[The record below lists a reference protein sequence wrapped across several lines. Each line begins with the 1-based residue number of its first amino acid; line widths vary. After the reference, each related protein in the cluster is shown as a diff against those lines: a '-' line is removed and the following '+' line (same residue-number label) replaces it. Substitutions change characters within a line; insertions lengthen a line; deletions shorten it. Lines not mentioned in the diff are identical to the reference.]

1 MIGISKNKEY
11 ICSVD
16 LAKKRDYT
24 TIQIYKQSMDFIKH
38 PLETRRPDVAVAF
51 LDLVYQVKM
60 QAVRYT
66 EQSKIIRDLLNRVK
80 LLENTQLLVDG
91 TGVGEP
97 VIDIMREDGMT
108 PIAIVFT
115 GGESVNPVYAE
126 FDSLF
131 GKKSGSI
138 RGIQVLKEICVP
150 KNDLVHAGVLV
161 MEQGRL
167 RLARNLAHEE
177 DFKRQLTAFKGKVNE
192 KTKRVKY
199 ENENNN
205 IHDDFVVTY
214 LMASWWASYS
224 RASKTKDLTVA
235 KEENSSWN
243 PLDFV

>member
-97 VIDIMREDGMT
+97 
-108 PIAIVFT
+108 
-115 GGESVNPVYAE
+115 
-126 FDSLF
+126 
-131 GKKSGSI
+131 
-138 RGIQVLKEICVP
+138 
-150 KNDLVHAGVLV
+150 
-161 MEQGRL
+161 
-167 RLARNLAHEE
+167 
-177 DFKRQLTAFKGKVNE
+177 
-192 KTKRVKY
+192 
-199 ENENNN
+199 
-205 IHDDFVVTY
+205 
-214 LMASWWASYS
+214 
-224 RASKTKDLTVA
+224 
-235 KEENSSWN
+235 
-243 PLDFV
+243 